1 MEDPFNCFKM
11 QAPNMKL
18 DPKELELERLGD
30 NRYHHVEKQITAGVG
45 SSIQGVA
52 RAAGVRQFN
61 WLSFTKW
68 LLYI

>member
-1 MEDPFNCFKM
+1 MEDPFKCFQVPKM
-11 QAPNMKL
+11 QV

-30 NRYHHVEKQITAGVG
+30 NRYHNLEKQITAGVG
-45 SSIQGVA
+45 SSIQDVA

-68 LLYI
+68 LLCI